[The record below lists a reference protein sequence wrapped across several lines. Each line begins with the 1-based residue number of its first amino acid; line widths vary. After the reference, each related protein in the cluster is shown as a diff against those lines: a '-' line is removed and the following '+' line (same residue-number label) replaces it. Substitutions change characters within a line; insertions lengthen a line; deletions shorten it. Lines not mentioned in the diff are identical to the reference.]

1 MQKAL
6 FYVIIFS
13 IIAVCLRLWVIEGY
27 TIPTHSMQ
35 PTLSVGDWIWIKKLP
50 ACPIRKGEIIAFHFP
65 LDKTIKYVKRCIGMP
80 NDSILKI
87 NGKYALQRDNPKAFP
102 IPQKGQTININDKNA
117 SFYLPLIQNYEQ
129 IQAAIIGDKM
139 YINNIPNDTYTFTQN
154 YFYVLGDNPSD
165 SNDSRNWGLVPES
178 YLIGKAFFIWK
189 K

>member
-1 MQKAL
+1 MQKTF
-6 FYVIIFS
+6 FYIIIFS
-13 IIAVCLRLWVIEGY
+13 IIAICLRLWVIEGY

-35 PTLSVGDWIWIKKLP
+35 PTLGVGDWIWIKKLP
-50 ACPIRKGEIIAFHFP
+50 VCPIRKGEIIAFHFP

-87 NGKYALQRDNPKAFP
+87 NGKYALQRENPKAFP
-102 IPQKGQTININDKNA
+102 IPKKGQTIQLNNQNA
-117 SFYLPLIQNYEQ
+117 SFYMPIIQNYELV
-129 IQAAIIGDKM
+129 QAAMIGDKM
-139 YINNIPNDTYTFTQN
+139 YINNTPNDSYEFTQN

-165 SNDSRNWGLVPES
+165 SNDSRNWGLLPES